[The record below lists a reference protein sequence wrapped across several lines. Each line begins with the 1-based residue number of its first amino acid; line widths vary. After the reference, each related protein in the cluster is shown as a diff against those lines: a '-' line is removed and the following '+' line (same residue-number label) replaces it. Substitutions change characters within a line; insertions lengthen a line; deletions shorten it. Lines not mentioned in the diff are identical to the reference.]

1 MYSPG
6 TIKAIG
12 LMSKGVSAD
21 KAFAQASQI
30 DLQSAQTRVNFYTE
44 QSLNSPS
51 LLSSFTTAGAPSTVV
66 APPTPT
72 PTVAPPPKTV
82 IPLQAKNTLAGQTA
96 VLKDTLKQ
104 AQVTPA
110 PTPQQK
116 AAEAA
121 ASKKVFQDMID
132 QGYKRNIGDGSYF
145 GEGVTPN
152 GKVVPVLPSQK
163 KLKTFYDDKFMPTA
177 QEIETQKYILPEDKI
192 NFISPSLKNN
202 GWGIKNQTEGLKS
215 AVGETVKILD
225 APIPTPS
232 SMSMLNLESFRTPEQ
247 QALRKQE
254 SDQKIKSLSNTAN
267 SFFTSN
273 TIEDLDKNKKLI
285 YKDIDTK
292 LKDLNKQYDY
302 WSTAATRAQDANISK
317 DSAEVIAKIVGQ
329 TQELNKLKLGVA
341 DTYKERVSSIK
352 GKEATARLKQLR
364 GEYTNDEDY
373 FKALEGYKNKAGG
386 LAVVNTDLPTLFKDI
401 YKDSYMNRALTQA
414 DIDKGGEQVINEM
427 ALNRFLQGTPLTGDE
442 EDENRYDAFKGHLL
456 ESHGKLGDN
465 MMTELTREVIT
476 DIKRQEQIIKESNN
490 PNISKAKL
498 DELTKEFTVLEKRV
512 NFNNKLSGKVA
523 EIHSRESFKT
533 NKELSGFLDS
543 YLTLEEKKQER
554 AKVQFGDASWGK
566 AGFMTGRTIQ
576 KVGQGIAQQFFG
588 NIAETAGN
596 VTGWDWL
603 ETKARR
609 FNNMVTVEDLVNYD
623 RMTASGRYQTSA
635 DFIVTDEDGS
645 RSYNP
650 SVLLYQGAEM
660 VPLIAGSMYGGS
672 ALTNLG
678 GRLVAKNL
686 STLTARGL
694 MGARTANQF
703 TGLLAKT
710 GSYKTAFQA
719 VTKAS
724 SNPLVRQLSARVPN
738 AMAMSA
744 IVYPQQFVNTYEDL
758 YNKGVDNA
766 RLKAHAIAAITTG
779 IEVLTENIY
788 PDMKFL
794 DDFAEKG
801 VIGKSWVGT
810 LQQYRTLY
818 GDVFGKSFSPNTLD
832 YLATRSL
839 QLAGKGASVGRFMA
853 VRGAQE
859 GVEEVTSELMNYF
872 ADNNMGLAEM
882 RGEPPTEFSVDNLV
896 TAFAGSFFTF
906 PFGAG
911 NQVKSYNEN
920 RKYGQMYDIMLNATY
935 YKNKV
940 NEAVKAGSMN
950 QDQAANVLGKIQEL
964 ETIEQE
970 YGVRNLRNAEK
981 ANLSDMVDLMQD
993 QHVQFDYFKNILKN
1007 KSIEDKLLD
1016 LDKATYTDEQKA
1028 ELVKM
1033 SEESTSKIE
1042 KYKKRSDFYSQLT
1055 NEDKQAV
1062 LETSINK
1069 KLQIGRRTKTENLE
1083 KLGTDL
1089 EDYTASAIA
1098 NKRPQYF
1105 VDSIRNYRDN
1115 VQKIVIERA
1124 EAEDS
1129 AIQSGTYNPLVDHLE
1144 NKTPSTSLASIQ
1156 TVEDLEDAMV
1166 QALLSPDRGKDL
1178 EAYVY
1183 GLFDKQLENLESD
1196 TEKITIAYL
1205 DSIQKAGTERS
1216 DGETQEPLNT
1226 EVAIADLTEEQ
1237 QEELSELLSEL
1248 NNQYDD
1254 ILDRKNVVSDMM
1266 TKVLNS
1272 VAPGEILDIEDEAAR
1287 EAAQISWVQGLYNR
1301 VNDSQMALGKVI
1313 ENDTAFP
1320 QNVFYD
1326 KVRFAEYRADNRT
1339 ALDKEVEVR
1348 RKARE
1353 AQNPPPAEVT
1363 ERGTVTTTET
1373 STETGKEVKVTSPGL
1388 APEDITPEF
1397 AAGIEQLE
1405 TMSLSDTVSEVSAV
1419 TGEVT
1424 AEQQYNTE
1432 RGEVISQL
1440 LGEVVA
1446 STTIE
1451 SAQAKMRVIMET
1463 AGSTPEEINDT
1474 LKLMERIA
1482 NDEPV
1487 FEEDYTYMFN
1497 LLLIKANIDL
1507 NKLKFEFTTPE
1518 AVVVAPPIPAP
1529 LVDNRPV
1536 EEIERT
1542 TVIPN
1547 VQLRSLEGKL
1557 VEYNGVRGVLTISEG
1572 GVVTVETD
1580 SAIYELENANPNSST
1595 LEHMIQEVTTELDS
1609 KDNDDIMSE
1618 TEVILDGVEYL
1629 IETDSKG
1636 NVVGLRDK
1644 KKPQKRIT
1652 KNKLLIRAE
1661 VLRNRLEHQV
1671 ITEAIEETPE
1681 LIEAIAEAVQ
1691 ALPSAQVVENLFNF
1705 NMTDTIA
1712 SAIDKLYESGNN
1724 KDLSEAEL
1732 LETELWI
1739 MDTWYKLD
1747 DLAKEYPTDEVY
1759 QNALEN
1765 LLIINKLLYNGK
1777 QTKSG
1782 RKITA
1787 KKPAQEKETRVAPR
1801 KAETQSTSKSAVTKE
1816 SAKPKQLNLFADQPR
1831 LSPEQIAERDTQ
1843 ERASAAQYA
1852 QLREEAYQEAIAEDE
1867 LYTEYLAEKEA
1878 FNSLALTPEGQALE
1892 GNRISRDSFVRFA
1905 DKANLQGREGKAII
1919 FAYIGKRG
1927 EGVEVDEIAR
1937 IASGMSDTEVT
1948 AQDIIDFILTYP
1960 GGIGGPTSKSDTT
1973 YFGRSNPDIN
1983 PRYSNI
1989 RELIKSRSK
1998 EARSKANRKKKLTS
2012 PTTTS
2017 SGDFNVAETKDN
2029 TANTTE
2035 LDKREPKTDSEVAQV
2050 ETQNQIVNTT
2060 KLYRPSETAR
2070 NSEHFAIQERII
2082 QSVDKEFRSANTA
2095 VVDLFTIVEQVL
2107 GVETLVKME
2116 EIFDEVKSNPTPERL
2131 QELRTQFLSLFPAN
2145 FMDISKVEHMFD
2157 TQIVKNVSQS
2167 DLTQTN
2173 VRNLNATESEI
2184 YQVNKGR
2191 AVKEAKLKDG
2201 RVIQDTIVRESNGKL
2216 FLLKAVPVLDAKGT
2230 EIKDAQG
2237 KPMVEKT
2244 WIRFDQLANPTE
2256 ILMYPIMGTEPMTFN
2271 ALNVLA
2277 FTVLDSEG
2285 KVQKFN
2291 NNGDKT
2297 ESGNKVLINY
2307 LPTSKGKPNPT
2318 PQQQAFDT
2326 IRNSVAQG
2334 ERIVHNVQI
2343 VGPSRSDEVTMPDKS
2358 VKNSS
2363 YAFTFS
2369 TETLTPVDK
2378 TLTPVEVIEENQTT
2392 ETTTSKGNQQD
2403 SIDALEKLVAKAKTI
2418 PDPSKEGYLI
2428 DGERYE
2434 RQSGF
2439 TKRVLGKVQVDTEES
2454 TENMEKGAAVGN
2466 FLDIIGRD
2474 VLGGRPLKSRKEYI
2488 QEAEEIALNSKLNKG
2503 KGYKLEFTQEQFDSL
2518 IKELEDFR
2526 KELNRKG
2533 YKLFTEG
2540 LVVYRKYTAEEK
2552 AATGYVGL
2560 AGAMDIVAIDAE
2572 GGVHIIDFK
2581 NKKFKNPDT
2590 FKSSMYNSNERFPS
2604 NVSKWSSQQTTY
2616 GILSK
2621 DFGLPIRSINILV
2634 FASQYEESEGK
2645 ITINMLS
2652 KGSDK
2657 VPILAENKSDISDAV
2672 IKLKG
2677 DNKIAKQIELRTAN
2691 PNATTPK
2698 EPTTKDL
2705 NNIKENIPE
2714 FTDSEAKNLSLILS
2728 LYNLPMSNTKGL
2740 DPSDE
2745 TPDTKN
2751 PPACNPVI

>member
-1 MYSPG
+1 M
-6 TIKAIG
+6 I
-12 LMSKGVSAD
+12 LH
-21 KAFAQASQI
+21 
-30 DLQSAQTRVNFYTE
+30 
-44 QSLNSPS
+44 SL
-51 LLSSFTTAGAPSTVV
+51 
-66 APPTPT
+66 
-72 PTVAPPPKTV
+72 
-82 IPLQAKNTLAGQTA
+82 
-96 VLKDTLKQ
+96 
-104 AQVTPA
+104 
-110 PTPQQK
+110 
-116 AAEAA
+116 
-121 ASKKVFQDMID
+121 
-132 QGYKRNIGDGSYF
+132 
-145 GEGVTPN
+145 
-152 GKVVPVLPSQK
+152 
-163 KLKTFYDDKFMPTA
+163 
-177 QEIETQKYILPEDKI
+177 
-192 NFISPSLKNN
+192 
-202 GWGIKNQTEGLKS
+202 
-215 AVGETVKILD
+215 
-225 APIPTPS
+225 
-232 SMSMLNLESFRTPEQ
+232 
-247 QALRKQE
+247 
-254 SDQKIKSLSNTAN
+254 
-267 SFFTSN
+267 
-273 TIEDLDKNKKLI
+273 
-285 YKDIDTK
+285 
-292 LKDLNKQYDY
+292 
-302 WSTAATRAQDANISK
+302 
-317 DSAEVIAKIVGQ
+317 
-329 TQELNKLKLGVA
+329 
-341 DTYKERVSSIK
+341 
-352 GKEATARLKQLR
+352 
-364 GEYTNDEDY
+364 
-373 FKALEGYKNKAGG
+373 
-386 LAVVNTDLPTLFKDI
+386 
-401 YKDSYMNRALTQA
+401 
-414 DIDKGGEQVINEM
+414 
-427 ALNRFLQGTPLTGDE
+427 
-442 EDENRYDAFKGHLL
+442 
-456 ESHGKLGDN
+456 
-465 MMTELTREVIT
+465 
-476 DIKRQEQIIKESNN
+476 
-490 PNISKAKL
+490 
-498 DELTKEFTVLEKRV
+498 
-512 NFNNKLSGKVA
+512 
-523 EIHSRESFKT
+523 
-533 NKELSGFLDS
+533 
-543 YLTLEEKKQER
+543 
-554 AKVQFGDASWGK
+554 
-566 AGFMTGRTIQ
+566 
-576 KVGQGIAQQFFG
+576 
-588 NIAETAGN
+588 
-596 VTGWDWL
+596 
-603 ETKARR
+603 
-609 FNNMVTVEDLVNYD
+609 
-623 RMTASGRYQTSA
+623 
-635 DFIVTDEDGS
+635 
-645 RSYNP
+645 
-650 SVLLYQGAEM
+650 
-660 VPLIAGSMYGGS
+660 
-672 ALTNLG
+672 
-678 GRLVAKNL
+678 
-686 STLTARGL
+686 
-694 MGARTANQF
+694 
-703 TGLLAKT
+703 
-710 GSYKTAFQA
+710 
-719 VTKAS
+719 
-724 SNPLVRQLSARVPN
+724 
-738 AMAMSA
+738 
-744 IVYPQQFVNTYEDL
+744 
-758 YNKGVDNA
+758 
-766 RLKAHAIAAITTG
+766 
-779 IEVLTENIY
+779 
-788 PDMKFL
+788 
-794 DDFAEKG
+794 
-801 VIGKSWVGT
+801 
-810 LQQYRTLY
+810 
-818 GDVFGKSFSPNTLD
+818 
-832 YLATRSL
+832 
-839 QLAGKGASVGRFMA
+839 
-853 VRGAQE
+853 
-859 GVEEVTSELMNYF
+859 
-872 ADNNMGLAEM
+872 
-882 RGEPPTEFSVDNLV
+882 
-896 TAFAGSFFTF
+896 
-906 PFGAG
+906 
-911 NQVKSYNEN
+911 
-920 RKYGQMYDIMLNATY
+920 
-935 YKNKV
+935 
-940 NEAVKAGSMN
+940 
-950 QDQAANVLGKIQEL
+950 
-964 ETIEQE
+964 
-970 YGVRNLRNAEK
+970 
-981 ANLSDMVDLMQD
+981 
-993 QHVQFDYFKNILKN
+993 
-1007 KSIEDKLLD
+1007 
-1016 LDKATYTDEQKA
+1016 
-1028 ELVKM
+1028 
-1033 SEESTSKIE
+1033 
-1042 KYKKRSDFYSQLT
+1042 
-1055 NEDKQAV
+1055 
-1062 LETSINK
+1062 
-1069 KLQIGRRTKTENLE
+1069 
-1083 KLGTDL
+1083 
-1089 EDYTASAIA
+1089 
-1098 NKRPQYF
+1098 
-1105 VDSIRNYRDN
+1105 
-1115 VQKIVIERA
+1115 
-1124 EAEDS
+1124 
-1129 AIQSGTYNPLVDHLE
+1129 
-1144 NKTPSTSLASIQ
+1144 
-1156 TVEDLEDAMV
+1156 
-1166 QALLSPDRGKDL
+1166 
-1178 EAYVY
+1178 
-1183 GLFDKQLENLESD
+1183 
-1196 TEKITIAYL
+1196 
-1205 DSIQKAGTERS
+1205 
-1216 DGETQEPLNT
+1216 
-1226 EVAIADLTEEQ
+1226 
-1237 QEELSELLSEL
+1237 
-1248 NNQYDD
+1248 
-1254 ILDRKNVVSDMM
+1254 
-1266 TKVLNS
+1266 
-1272 VAPGEILDIEDEAAR
+1272 
-1287 EAAQISWVQGLYNR
+1287 
-1301 VNDSQMALGKVI
+1301 
-1313 ENDTAFP
+1313 
-1320 QNVFYD
+1320 
-1326 KVRFAEYRADNRT
+1326 NRT

-1843 ERASAAQYA
+1843 ERTSAAQYA

-1878 FNSLALTPEGQALE
+1878 FNSLALTPEAQALE

-2145 FMDISKVEHMFD
+2145 FMDISKVEYMFD

-2285 KVQKFN
+2285 KVR
-2291 NNGDKT
+2291 
-2297 ESGNKVLINY
+2297 SLI
-2307 LPTSKGKPNPT
+2307 
-2318 PQQQAFDT
+2318 
-2326 IRNSVAQG
+2326 
-2334 ERIVHNVQI
+2334 
-2343 VGPSRSDEVTMPDKS
+2343 TM
-2358 VKNSS
+2358 
-2363 YAFTFS
+2363 AT
-2369 TETLTPVDK
+2369 
-2378 TLTPVEVIEENQTT
+2378 
-2392 ETTTSKGNQQD
+2392 
-2403 SIDALEKLVAKAKTI
+2403 
-2418 PDPSKEGYLI
+2418 
-2428 DGERYE
+2428 
-2434 RQSGF
+2434 RQS
-2439 TKRVLGKVQVDTEES
+2439 L
-2454 TENMEKGAAVGN
+2454 A
-2466 FLDIIGRD
+2466 
-2474 VLGGRPLKSRKEYI
+2474 
-2488 QEAEEIALNSKLNKG
+2488 
-2503 KGYKLEFTQEQFDSL
+2503 
-2518 IKELEDFR
+2518 IK
-2526 KELNRKG
+2526 
-2533 YKLFTEG
+2533 Y
-2540 LVVYRKYTAEEK
+2540 
-2552 AATGYVGL
+2552 
-2560 AGAMDIVAIDAE
+2560 
-2572 GGVHIIDFK
+2572 
-2581 NKKFKNPDT
+2581 
-2590 FKSSMYNSNERFPS
+2590 
-2604 NVSKWSSQQTTY
+2604 
-2616 GILSK
+2616 
-2621 DFGLPIRSINILV
+2621 
-2634 FASQYEESEGK
+2634 
-2645 ITINMLS
+2645 
-2652 KGSDK
+2652 
-2657 VPILAENKSDISDAV
+2657 
-2672 IKLKG
+2672 
-2677 DNKIAKQIELRTAN
+2677 
-2691 PNATTPK
+2691 
-2698 EPTTKDL
+2698 
-2705 NNIKENIPE
+2705 
-2714 FTDSEAKNLSLILS
+2714 
-2728 LYNLPMSNTKGL
+2728 
-2740 DPSDE
+2740 
-2745 TPDTKN
+2745 
-2751 PPACNPVI
+2751 